1 MTISSLKH
9 SALSVVIPTWN
20 RAQMVCEAI
29 ESALGQRPSR
39 VEVIVVDD
47 GSTDNTASEVVRR
60 FGSNIRLIRKTHRG
74 GTGAARNIGIRHA
87 TGELLAFLD
96 SDDLWL
102 PGKLEAELNVFERF
116 PAAEAVVSD
125 SLTFVEHQPSDQSWF
140 QINGLLAATQG
151 HVRWL
156 NECPW
161 LWTNW
166 QNTLAMCSITM
177 RRSILDRI
185 GQPVFAED
193 LNTCEDW
200 ELELRLYHECRVAV
214 LPEVWS
220 YVRRV
225 DDEGRPE
232 RRPPGKPR
240 TEFEEIRVLRDRL
253 NVLERSLNL
262 SGLKSDLLTELERG
276 RAVTTQQLARYEK
289 V

>member
-1 MTISSLKH
+1 MTISSLIH
-9 SALSVVIPTWN
+9 PVLSVVIPTWN

-29 ESALGQRPSR
+29 ESALAQDPSGI
-39 VEVIVVDD
+39 EVIVVDD
-47 GSTDNTASEVVRR
+47 GSTDDTDSQVVRR
-60 FGSNIRLIRKTHRG
+60 FGSKIRLIRKTNRG

-87 TGELLAFLD
+87 TGEFLAFLD

-102 PGKLEAELNVFERF
+102 PGKLEAELGVFEKF

-125 SLTFVEHQPSDQSWF
+125 SLTFVEHQPSEQSWF

-156 NECPW
+156 NDCPW

-185 GQPVFAED
+185 GQPVFVED

-200 ELELRLYHECRVAV
+200 ELELRLYNECRVAV

-225 DDEGRPE
+225 DDGGRPD
-232 RRPPGKPR
+232 RKPPGKPR

-262 SGLKSDLLTELERG
+262 GGLKSDLLNELERG